1 MFNIFKKKKVVIDT
15 PVVEE
20 KNKEKSLFWGR
31 RLHKPNKNQII
42 DNAFD
47 KSIKSKPSIQDTGM
61 DSVCFNNAYSM
72 GNNYGVNP
80 IAFDWFASDSFIGF
94 GAMAIIAQH
103 WLISKVCTLPAKDA
117 IRKGWK
123 VSTIDD
129 TKIDSQIFDEIRKL
143 DNHKYKIKEKLIN
156 QSQFTKVFGIRVA
169 LFVVE
174 STDPM
179 YYENPFNIDG
189 VKAGSYKGIRQIDP
203 QWCTPVTTSGN
214 VTDPASLYY
223 YDPTYW
229 QINGKKYHK
238 SHLVI
243 TRGDEVADIL
253 KPTYQYAGISLTQK
267 IYNRLYGAEKTANE
281 IPMLVQSKRL
291 NVYKMERMADKVADY
306 NSFNDAMQK
315 WVELRDNYGIRFAD
329 TNDSIEQLETS
340 LSDLDVNV
348 MTQYQL
354 VCSIANIPSYKLLN
368 SPMKGFSSGDTEQSS
383 YHEELENIQ
392 DLILEPLLDRHYQLL
407 IKSEI
412 KPKFNI
418 YFNAYIQWNELDAIT
433 EKERAE
439 IDEIKS
445 RTDINYTNAGILG
458 QDGINKKLTDDEN
471 SPYFG
476 MIEDNDN
483 DYSDYSDIDEKE
495 IIEES

>member
-15 PVVEE
+15 QVEE
-20 KNKEKSLFWGR
+20 NKIKEKSLFLGR

-42 DNAFD
+42 DNAFN
-47 KSIKSKPSIQDTGM
+47 KSIKSKPSIQYTGM
-61 DSVCFNNAYSM
+61 DSICFNNAYSM
-72 GNNYGVNP
+72 GNDYGVNP

-94 GAMAIIAQH
+94 GAMSIIAQNG
-103 WLISKVCTLPAKDA
+103 LISKACNLPAKDA

-123 VSTIDD
+123 VSTIDNE
-129 TKIDSQIFDEIRKL
+129 KIDSKIFDEIRNL
-143 DNHKYKIKEKLIN
+143 DKHKYKIKDKLIN

-174 STDPM
+174 STDPK
-179 YYENPFNIDG
+179 YYEKPFNIDG
-189 VKAGSYKGIRQIDP
+189 VKDGSYKGISQIDP
-203 QWCTPVTTSGN
+203 QWCIPINTSDN
-214 VTDPASLYY
+214 VSDPASLNYY
-223 YDPTYW
+223 EPTYW

-243 TRGDEVADIL
+243 TRGDEVSDIL

-291 NVYKMERMADKVADY
+291 NVYKMEGMGDKIADY
-306 NSFNDAMQK
+306 NSFNDSMQK

-340 LSDLDVNV
+340 LGDLDVNV

-412 KPKFNI
+412 KPKFNVD
-418 YFNAYIQWNELDAIT
+418 FNAYIQWNELDAIT

-458 QDGINKKLTDDEN
+458 QETINKKLTDDEN

-476 MIEDNDN
+476 LITDDDCSDDFNDDFN
-483 DYSDYSDIDEKE
+483 DDKP
-495 IIEES
+495 IEEI